1 MEKTEQKQ
9 SGGLGFYIKNII
21 LISIF
26 WIVCSIPLITIG
38 ASCCAMY
45 RTVHRVLYQKEN
57 KTWTCF
63 KMGFKEHFK
72 HATKCW
78 IIILILG
85 IIFWGVSRYLLV
97 LNSGS
102 DSAAGMYGFMFLV
115 MFLYVFI
122 WGMYTFSYSVRFD
135 DTVSVVLGNCLYLVI
150 RHLLSS
156 IVMGIIMGF
165 FVVVTIR
172 FWGIPLIVTPA
183 LSTFCIFRIM
193 EKVFSHYMTA
203 DEYAMIMGKLTPEE
217 LEAKKRQMDE
227 ENDLSELKKNDKLEN
242 RE

>member
-72 HATKCW
+72 PCYKMLDHHIDTGDYFLGSQPISACTELW
-78 IIILILG
+78 I
-85 IIFWGVSRYLLV
+85 
-97 LNSGS
+97 
-102 DSAAGMYGFMFLV
+102 GFRCRNV
-115 MFLYVFI
+115 WIYVFGDVFI
-122 WGMYTFSYSVRFD
+122 CVH
-135 DTVSVVLGNCLYLVI
+135 LGDVY
-150 RHLLSS
+150 
-156 IVMGIIMGF
+156 
-165 FVVVTIR
+165 
-172 FWGIPLIVTPA
+172 
-183 LSTFCIFRIM
+183 IFLQCEI
-193 EKVFSHYMTA
+193 
-203 DEYAMIMGKLTPEE
+203 
-217 LEAKKRQMDE
+217 
-227 ENDLSELKKNDKLEN
+227 
-242 RE
+242 